1 MLNTIS
7 LSIFLVLVFSINS
20 FAKKIDIREAIK
32 SGMIKV
38 EPVGN
43 GGYQDRCL
51 KLKVENLQK
60 KSLEV
65 YVPAGLVFH
74 SVDSN
79 AQDLIIIQERM
90 LVLEKFQ
97 QRSFSVYA
105 MCIQAANM
113 SPFKDA
119 LFTMGKLTEGHLLE
133 LVRYIDEQNI
143 RTSPAQFAIW
153 AVTDD
158 KRIENIRHPELA
170 IFTANLLGK
179 PVPKYFIQHDQ
190 NNRPGQTAFQSRPA
204 VIDGTFKY
212 KTERDRVV
220 SFGLYDAA
228 GTLLHEGFKDQMQK
242 QGTHKF
248 KFQFEVRNIP
258 PGKYYAR
265 LISEGEV
272 LEELSVTF

>member
-1 MLNTIS
+1 MLK
-7 LSIFLVLVFSINS
+7 LFSITTSLVLCFSFNA
-20 FAKKIDIREAIK
+20 FAKTIDIREAIR

-38 EPVGN
+38 EPASN
-43 GGYQDRCL
+43 GGYQERCL
-51 KLKVENLQK
+51 KLKVENLIK

-74 SVDSN
+74 SVDTN

-105 MCIQAANM
+105 MCIQASNS

-119 LFTMGKLTEGHLLE
+119 LFATGKAAEGNLLE

-143 RTSPAQFAIW
+143 RTSPAQYAIW

-179 PVPKYFIQHDQ
+179 PVPAYFIQHDIQ
-190 NNRPGQTAFQSRPA
+190 NRPGQTAFQPRPA
-204 VIDGTFKY
+204 VIDGTFEYRTDK
-212 KTERDRVV
+212 DRMV

-242 QGTHKF
+242 KGSHKF
-248 KFQFEVRNIP
+248 KFRFEVRNVP
-258 PGKYYAR
+258 SGKYYAR

-272 LEELSVTF
+272 LKELSVDF